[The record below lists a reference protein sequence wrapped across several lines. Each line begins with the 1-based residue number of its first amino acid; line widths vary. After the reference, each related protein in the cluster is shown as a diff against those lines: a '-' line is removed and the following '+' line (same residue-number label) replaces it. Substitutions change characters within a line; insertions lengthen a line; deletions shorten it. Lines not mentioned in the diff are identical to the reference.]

1 MNADHPTPQAL
12 FHLRYLCKLD
22 HSRVARLC
30 DLTEAQVRELEEGGH
45 SQFASAH
52 SKTQAAR
59 RVAATLRSVQAKAVR
74 HAPAPAPP
82 IPSTFTNSPAFFK
95 LLWILLVLLFLLVAV
110 AMPLL
115 YTVPLPSP
123 KLS

>member
-74 HAPAPAPP
+74 HAPAPP